1 MCCLSQLWDVAD
13 GRIVSRA
20 SPGRVVTLGNCGE
33 TSSRLQLCALDP
45 EAAQPPGPGCTNTSC
60 PTANT
65 FNISALSSSA
75 SDLSSGSG
83 NAIRGSSDQMLIANA
98 YDGQCMEGMLGKN
111 TVLFVRFNIYQSK
124 MIVLPRQ
131 ARDKHRERTQNKS
144 GNRFLAGPQRSSV
157 VTNPCA
163 PDNIKQLWA
172 MHADGT
178 LRASNN
184 QCVACH

>member
-1 MCCLSQLWDVAD
+1 VAHTSECECERAYVCLRVRACVMCCLSQLWDVAD

-20 SPGRVVTLGNCGE
+20 SPGRAVTLGNCGE

-75 SDLSSGSG
+75 SDLSSRSG

-111 TVLFVRFNIYQSK
+111 TVLFVR
-124 MIVLPRQ
+124 L
-131 ARDKHRERTQNKS
+131 
-144 GNRFLAGPQRSSV
+144 
-157 VTNPCA
+157 
-163 PDNIKQLWA
+163 NIKNDHFAKTGSGQTQ
-172 MHADGT
+172 G
-178 LRASNN
+178 NN
-184 QCVACH
+184 SKQEWQPFSCRPAAL